1 MVRRQTWQARR
12 FEIFESARHL
22 LIELNRDIRF
32 EFESNSEDSQ
42 VPSNFV
48 HSCVRTCSY
57 DSYQSLRFDNQR
69 QCDTSSSAVAERPR
83 DILRVSLQSA
93 STYLQ
98 RSFLLLVTAAS
109 DLLVHK
115 INFENIFIRFGTTHE
130 RDGRTDG
137 QTPHDDIGR
146 TYASHRAAKTRMVG
160 RYQTVKKL

>member
-32 EFESNSEDSQ
+32 EFESNSEASQ

-109 DLLVHK
+109 DLLLHK
-115 INFENIFIRFGTTHE
+115 INFENIFIHK

-146 TYASHRAAKTRMVG
+146 AYASHRTAKLELQG
-160 RYQTVKKL
+160 YLTVK